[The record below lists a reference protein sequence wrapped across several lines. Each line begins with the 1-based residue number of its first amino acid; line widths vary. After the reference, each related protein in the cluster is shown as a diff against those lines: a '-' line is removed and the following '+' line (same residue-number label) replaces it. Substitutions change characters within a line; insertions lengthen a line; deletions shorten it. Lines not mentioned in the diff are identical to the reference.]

1 MSHYLGIDIG
11 GTKIAGVVLN
21 AEQQVVSQNQIETPR
36 EDYTEFLKNLVQF
49 IQELDGG
56 LGLPVGIGMP
66 GALSLED
73 ERVKN
78 SNIPCVRGRFLS
90 HDLSREIARPIR
102 IENDANCFAL
112 SEAIDGAGANAPV
125 VFGVILG
132 TGTGGGVVFNQHLWV
147 GPNRIAGE
155 WGHNSLPFATDKEQP
170 GRQCYCGKTGCIE
183 TFISGPGMSADHLAV
198 TGAQLK
204 AWEIYE
210 LAQKGDAGANETL
223 ERHSERVAK
232 SLASII
238 NVLDPDVVVLGG
250 GVSQMAH
257 LYRDVPAKWGKY
269 VYSDTV
275 KTRLVEN
282 RHGPSS
288 GVRGAAWL
296 WK

>member
-1 MSHYLGIDIG
+1 MSHYLGVDIG

-21 AEQQVVSQNQIETPR
+21 ELQTIVSQNQIETPR
-36 EDYTEFLKNLVQF
+36 EDYEEFLKQLVGF
-49 IQELDGG
+49 IEDLDGG
-56 LGLPVGIGMP
+56 LQLPVGIGMP
-66 GALSLED
+66 GALSLEND
-73 ERVKN
+73 RVKN
-78 SNIPCVRGRFLS
+78 SNIPCVRGQPLAQ
-90 HDLSREIARPIR
+90 DLLQRIKRPIR

-112 SEAIDGAGANAPV
+112 SEAIDGAGENAAV

-132 TGTGGGVVFNQHLWV
+132 TGTGGGVVVNEKLLV

-155 WGHNSLPFATDKEQP
+155 WGHNSLPFATAAEHP
-170 GRQCYCGKTGCIE
+170 GSACYCGKKGCIE
-183 TFISGPGMSADHLAV
+183 TFLSGPGLSADHLAA
-198 TGAQLK
+198 TGVRLK

-210 LAQKGDAGANETL
+210 LAQKNDAEAQKTL
-223 ERHSERVAK
+223 ARHSDRLAK

-250 GVSQMAH
+250 GVSQMSH
-257 LYRDVPAKWGKY
+257 LYTDVPAQWGQY

-275 KTRLVEN
+275 KTRLIEN
-282 RHGPSS
+282 RHGPSG